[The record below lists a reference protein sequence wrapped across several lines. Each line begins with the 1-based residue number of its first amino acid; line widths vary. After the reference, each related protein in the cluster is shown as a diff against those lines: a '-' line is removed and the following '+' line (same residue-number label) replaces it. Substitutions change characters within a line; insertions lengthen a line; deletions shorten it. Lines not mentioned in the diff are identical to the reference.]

1 MISFRPAHEACSAA
15 GALRFCV
22 YRDRRGTNGD
32 IVYHLHGRNLDERV
46 WNDDTYFTA
55 QVQAEWQR
63 RRELPPTVVELSY
76 GPTWLLT
83 PRGAKGDRGLL
94 DDLISRMPTIEAGS
108 GGRVGVCCWANR
120 WAASTS

>member
-83 PRGAKGDRGLL
+83 LGVQ
-94 DDLISRMPTIEAGS
+94 
-108 GGRVGVCCWANR
+108 RVTEGCWM
-120 WAASTS
+120 TL